1 VTSSKKQNHRSTLS
15 WTAAEQARDWA
26 APRIEHGVTKGMQ
39 AVAPRIEAAAERA
52 VPAVDAVR
60 DRIVED
66 MLPRLVDAMNA
77 AAQAGAA
84 AGAAAGEALGDAT
97 DSGARKAK
105 AGLRGAAD
113 RMERVPGRKRRR
125 MARRIRVTALAVV
138 GAGTVAGVAAWRRA
152 RAEDHRPWAQDTLP
166 PAAGVSPAMPE
177 DLDVAGEG
185 SQLTTPTAP
194 QPHPHPDGTPAEHH
208 SS

>member
-1 VTSSKKQNHRSTLS
+1 MSSSKKQNVRSALPR
-15 WTAAEQARDWA
+15 TAAEQARDWA
-26 APRIEHGVTKGMQ
+26 APRIERGVTKGMQ

-77 AAQAGAA
+77 AALAGAA
-84 AGAAAGEALGDAT
+84 AGVAAGEALGDAT

-113 RMERVPGRKRRR
+113 RMDQVSGRKRRR
-125 MARRIRVTALAVV
+125 RARRIQITVFAVV
-138 GAGTVAGVAAWRRA
+138 GAATVAGVAAWRRA
-152 RAEDHRPWAQDTLP
+152 QAEDHRPWAQDHLP
-166 PAAGVSPAMPE
+166 QAAEVSTPTPDDLGVA
-177 DLDVAGEG
+177 VEG
-185 SQLTTPTAP
+185 SELTTPSAP
-194 QPHPHPDGTPAEHH
+194 QPHPDESPAEHH

>member
-1 VTSSKKQNHRSTLS
+1 VTSSKKKNGRSTFPR
-15 WTAAEQARDWA
+15 TAAEQARDWA

-60 DRIVED
+60 DRMVED
-66 MLPRLVDAMNA
+66 ILPRLVDAVSA

-84 AGAAAGEALGDAT
+84 AGVAAGEALGDAT

-105 AGLRGAAD
+105 AGLRGVAD
-113 RMERVPGRKRRR
+113 RMEQVPGRKRRR
-125 MARRIRVTALAVV
+125 RARRIQVTVFAVV
-138 GAGTVAGVAAWRRA
+138 GAGTLAGVAAWRRA
-152 RAEDHRPWAQDTLP
+152 QAEDHRPWAQESTP
-166 PAAGVSPAMPE
+166 TPE
-177 DLDVAGEG
+177 DLDVSVEG
-185 SQLTTPTAP
+185 PELTTPSAP
-194 QPHPHPDGTPAEHH
+194 PPHPDQTPAEHH